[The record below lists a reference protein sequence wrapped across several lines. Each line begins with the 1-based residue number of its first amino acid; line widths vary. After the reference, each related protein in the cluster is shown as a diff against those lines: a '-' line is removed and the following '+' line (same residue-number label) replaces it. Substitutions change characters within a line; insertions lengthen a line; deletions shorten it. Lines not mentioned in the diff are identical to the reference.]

1 MIDNLSLGD
10 VIEDEVGT
18 GSDARRPPPPRD
30 TPHASAGTEADRQE
44 RPLTRIP
51 DPHADPDRHAVP
63 ADRRWRLG
71 ETPWL
76 DRPFPAPRARVIVDN
91 DFSGDPDDLY
101 QLVHH
106 LLSPSVRIPLL
117 VASHLRPDDPLDPG
131 PDTAANAEAVLA
143 DVLARMG
150 AEQDGC
156 VVRGAA
162 AALVDA
168 ATPQDSPAARAIV
181 AEAMRDDPAPLFYA
195 AGGGLTDLASAYL
208 LEPRIAERLVLVW
221 IGGPEH
227 DGLALPPRD
236 AMPVEYNLLIDVT
249 AAQVLFDAPAL
260 EIWQVPRDVYRQ
272 CLVSDAELR
281 RRVAATGPLGAYLY
295 DEVRYEQDRVH
306 EFGMPVSESYALGD
320 SPLVLLT
327 ALRSTFEPDA
337 ASSAYV
343 ERPTPQLTADGTYR
357 PVRGNRPMRVYTHV
371 DTRLMFEDFFH
382 KLDEFARWQAGA

>member
-1 MIDNLSLGD
+1 M
-10 VIEDEVGT
+10 
-18 GSDARRPPPPRD
+18 
-30 TPHASAGTEADRQE
+30 
-44 RPLTRIP
+44 TRIP
-51 DPHADPDRHAVP
+51 DPSGSPHDAVP

-91 DFSGDPDDLY
+91 DFSGDPDDLV

-106 LLSPSVRIPLL
+106 LLSPSVTVPLL

-131 PDTAANAEAVLA
+131 PDTAANAEAVLR
-143 DVLARMG
+143 DLLARMG
-150 AEQDGC
+150 ADPGGR

-162 AALVDA
+162 TGL
-168 ATPQDSPAARAIV
+168 TGTTEPQDSPAARAIV
-181 AEAMRDDPAPLFYA
+181 AEALRDDPTPLFYA

-227 DGLALPPRD
+227 DGLAVPPPG
-236 AMPVEYNLLIDVT
+236 AMPVEYNLLIDVP

-260 EIWQVPRDVYRQ
+260 RIWQVPRDVYRQ

-281 RRVAATGPLGAYLY
+281 RRVAATGPLGAHLY
-295 DEVRYEQDRVH
+295 DEIRYEQDRVH
-306 EFGMPVSESYALGD
+306 AFGMPVSESYALGD

-337 ASSAYV
+337 SSSAFV
-343 ERPTPQLTADGTYR
+343 ERPTPQITADGAYR
-357 PVRGNRPMRVYTHV
+357 PVSGTRPMRICTRV

-382 KLDEFARWQAGA
+382 KLDEFARWQAGG